1 MHGGGAGEVRVTGA
15 SIGQIG
21 CQVLDGAVTDNVLAS
36 VRAHLVEHIGV
47 AEPSAASVTFLG
59 LEPLEVLRFDADAD
73 GLVRYATLGCSR
85 HPMGDPSDLV
95 ADPVRGPRAELVLT
109 LQGGLDVASGVHKT
123 LAVLA
128 AAPAV
133 EGVVLAVDGLLD
145 LGEPLWVGAP
155 FTAILLGD
163 SDIDE
168 LPLPGPA
175 DPVQFLGAVP
185 ITGTEAAW
193 VRLRGA
199 PALREAWTE
208 AGIDVRD
215 PRRGAASL

>member
-1 MHGGGAGEVRVTGA
+1 M
-15 SIGQIG
+15 ID
-21 CQVLDGAVTDNVLAS
+21 VLPA
-36 VRAHLVEHIGV
+36 VRAHLVESIGGPQ
-47 AEPSAASVTFLG
+47 PSAASVTFLG
-59 LEPLEVLRFDADAD
+59 LEPLEVLRFDADD
-73 GLVRYATLGCSR
+73 DDLVRYITLGCSR

-109 LQGGLDVASGVHKT
+109 VRGGLDVASGVHKS
-123 LAVLA
+123 LAILA

-145 LGEPLWVGAP
+145 LGEPLWVGTP
-155 FTAILLGD
+155 FTAILMGD

-168 LPLPGPA
+168 LELPGPA
-175 DPVQFLGAVP
+175 DPVRFLAAVP

-199 PALREAWTE
+199 AALREAWAE

-215 PRRGAASL
+215 PRRGPVSL

>member
-1 MHGGGAGEVRVTGA
+1 MP
-15 SIGQIG
+15 
-21 CQVLDGAVTDNVLAS
+21 S
-36 VRAHLVEHIGV
+36 VRAHLVEHIGGPQ
-47 AEPSAASVTFLG
+47 PSAASVTFLG
-59 LEPLEVLRFDADAD
+59 LEPLEVLRFEAGRD
-73 GLVRYATLGCSR
+73 GLVRYVTLGCSR
-85 HPMGDPSDLV
+85 RPMGDPSDLV

-109 LQGGLDVASGVHKT
+109 VRGGLGVASGVHKS

-133 EGVVLAVDGLLD
+133 EGVVLAADGLLD

-155 FTAILLGD
+155 FTAILMGD
-163 SDIDE
+163 SGIDDLL
-168 LPLPGPA
+168 LPEPA
-175 DPVQFLGAVP
+175 EPVKFLAAVP

-199 PALREAWTE
+199 AALREAWTE

-215 PRRGAASL
+215 PRRGPVSL